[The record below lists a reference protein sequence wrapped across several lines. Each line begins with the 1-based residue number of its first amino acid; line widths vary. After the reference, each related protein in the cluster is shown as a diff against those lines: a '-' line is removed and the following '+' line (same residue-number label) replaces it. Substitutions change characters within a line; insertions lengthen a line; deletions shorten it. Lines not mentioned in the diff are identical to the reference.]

1 VRLCVLVGQMVESD
15 GSEEAAEAV
24 ENLLESYFMQIDG
37 TYDRLVSICS
47 FPLLVL
53 VALLHELHC
62 NLTASTTKSSP
73 YLNTAPWLG
82 CLRVCPSSMTALS
95 PYVISAP
102 CFGCLGVCPSLQT
115 DRSVLRHVHA
125 SYARLVQVVSPLYS

>member
-1 VRLCVLVGQMVESD
+1 MESD

-53 VALLHELHC
+53 VALLHDFHC
-62 NLTASTTKSSP
+62 KLMASTTKSTP
-73 YLNTAPWLG
+73 
-82 CLRVCPSSMTALS
+82 
-95 PYVISAP
+95 
-102 CFGCLGVCPSLQT
+102 
-115 DRSVLRHVHA
+115 H
-125 SYARLVQVVSPLYS
+125 